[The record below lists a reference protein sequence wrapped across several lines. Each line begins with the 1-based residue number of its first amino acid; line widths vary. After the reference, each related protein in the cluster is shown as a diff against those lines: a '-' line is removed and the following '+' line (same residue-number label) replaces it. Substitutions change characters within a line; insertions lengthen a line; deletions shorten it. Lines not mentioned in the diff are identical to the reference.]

1 MLTQLTTVKRRIG
14 LIDTDTSND
23 PALTLLIEAVSMRF
37 ARECRR
43 RFAREE
49 GATMEFPADARF
61 VVLEVYPL
69 EAVTKIETKSSEREG
84 WIEQTVDYLLRRN
97 SVVEFVERPG
107 GRNEVG
113 RITYTGGYVLPGTAV
128 GTGQFALPKDME
140 WAATEQCAQW
150 WLWKDK
156 VGLYRHAIAGGLE
169 LELRPNALLPQVVG
183 TLKRYE
189 RFGG

>member
-23 PALTLLIEAVSMRF
+23 PALTLLIEAVLMRF

-43 RFAREE
+43 RFAREA
-49 GATMEFPADARF
+49 GATMEFPADAKF

-113 RITYTGGYVLPGTAV
+113 RITYTGGYVLPGTV
-128 GTGQFALPKDME
+128 PGTGQFALPKDLE
-140 WAATEQCAQW
+140 WAATEQCAHW